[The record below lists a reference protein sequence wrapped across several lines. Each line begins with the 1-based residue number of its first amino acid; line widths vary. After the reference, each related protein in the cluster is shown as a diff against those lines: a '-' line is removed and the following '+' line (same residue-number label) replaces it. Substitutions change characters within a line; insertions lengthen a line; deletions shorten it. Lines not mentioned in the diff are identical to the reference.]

1 MRCLAA
7 TAAVLGLALAPAP
20 ALGNGRPPLTNG
32 VHFQPGDNHSIYVA
46 TTFGLLISRDDGCS
60 FRWVCEDNMQ
70 YGGNFDPK
78 YRIAADGAIFATTY
92 TGLRV
97 SRDGGCSFATAT
109 SEAPAGDPGRIAGAW
124 IDGIDIGPTGDVW
137 VATSDSGK
145 PNDIYRSTD
154 NGRTFAPSGL
164 QSPVVWWKSIRVAP
178 TRAQRVYA
186 TGYQVA
192 GTLPDGGQ
200 SPPTTHLVISD
211 DTGAHWQESPLTGVQ
226 FGAMPLVYV
235 LGVDPSNP
243 EALLMSSS
251 LANGPGDRLYR
262 SIDGGLSWTDVLD
275 TTSPIVDLEIE
286 QSGSVRVATLNAQS
300 FVSTDRGA
308 AFSAM
313 TGAPQLACIGQR
325 SDGAL
330 FGCGANWEPD
340 FMAVA
345 KSTDGATWTKQFR
358 FVELAGPVDCPVGT
372 AERDTC
378 GGQWPAQQEK
388 FGSKAP
394 VCGAPPPADDIP
406 PPPPRRAGGCCGAAA
421 APGEL
426 GALAVLAALCGGA
439 TLRRRRRL
447 G

>member
-7 TAAVLGLALAPAP
+7 VAAGLGLGLGPAP
-20 ALGNGRPPLTNG
+20 ALANGRPPLTNG

-60 FRWVCEDNMQ
+60 FRWVCEDNLQ
-70 YGGNFDPK
+70 YGGTFDPK
-78 YRIAADGAIFATTY
+78 YRIAPDGAIFATTY
-92 TGLRV
+92 AGLRV
-97 SRDGGCSFATAT
+97 SRDGGCSFTTAT
-109 SEAPAGDPGRIAGAW
+109 SDAPAGAPGRIAGSW
-124 IDGIDIGPTGDVW
+124 IDAIDIAPTGDVW

-164 QSPVVWWKSIRVAP
+164 ASPVVWWKSIAVAP

-226 FGAMPLVYV
+226 FGAMPLVFV

-262 SIDGGLSWTDVLD
+262 SIDGGLSWTDVLA
-275 TTSPIVDLEIE
+275 TSSPIVDLAIE
-286 QSGSVRVATLNAQS
+286 RSGSVVVATLNAQS

-308 AFSAM
+308 AFSPM

-325 SDGAL
+325 GDGAL
-330 FGCGANWEPD
+330 FACGANWEPD

-345 KSTDGATWTKQFR
+345 KSTDGASWAKQFR
-358 FVELAGPVDCPVGT
+358 FVELAGPVDCPAGT

-388 FGSKAP
+388 FGARAP
-394 VCGAPPPADDIP
+394 ACAAEPVADT
-406 PPPPRRAGGCCGAAA
+406 PPPPRRAGGCCGVAAQ
-421 APGEL
+421 PGEL
-426 GALAVLAALCGGA
+426 GAIALLAALCGGA
-439 TLRRRRRL
+439 TLRRHRRRR